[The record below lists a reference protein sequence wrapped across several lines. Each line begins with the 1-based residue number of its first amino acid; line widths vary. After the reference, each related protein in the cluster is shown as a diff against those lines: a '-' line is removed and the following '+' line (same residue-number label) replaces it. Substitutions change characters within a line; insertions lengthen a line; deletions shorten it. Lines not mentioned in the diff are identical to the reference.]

1 MRESIAAVSRA
12 IIIVVIIV
20 IIIVAGVGAVL
31 ATSHSST
38 TTTSSVVSTSTPTS
52 SSSTSSAPP
61 VSSTSSSS
69 SSSSSAAVNQTLVVD
84 YTANPGSLDPRSDVE
99 ISGHGIFANIY
110 QPVVY
115 WNDSST
121 KQIVPILADNYSVS
135 TNGSVYTFNIR
146 PGVTFSNGD
155 NFTAYDVWYTFYS
168 ANIMNQ
174 AAAVDYNEFV
184 NLTGVNATQL
194 NGHFSS
200 STNIP
205 DSATQA
211 LAASSPGVQVPNANT
226 VIFHLIS
233 AAPDFL
239 AFMTSLDMV
248 SAHYVDSNGGVTA
261 GQPSN
266 YVTLNPMGTGPF
278 IMTSWVQNQQ
288 VTLVRNSHYW
298 GGVDNV
304 FPTPKLSEVVI
315 RFVSD
320 VTVRLND
327 LKTGVAQAA
336 VTDWNHL
343 NPGISTAAL
352 PNIGVSQTFVMIPL
366 NTLRPPTNSLLVRE
380 AIAHAINFTAVDQG
394 VYHGYIQ
401 PAMGPVSYGS
411 SVGYDSQLTQYS
423 YNLTLAKQ
431 LLAQVYPSGTTIPP
445 LTFVWATDYPE
456 GMPMGQII
464 QSELSQIGITVTLTS
479 TSFANEINL
488 FALPSNDTQAP
499 NMGWL
504 SCTWLPV
511 PTACPSILI
520 PSNAPINWPHFNSSE
535 VDALWNTAKFQLNT
549 TLRQQEYDQIAQIE
563 YGNVTWLWVGQYLD
577 AFPAF
582 PILFSNTVQGL
593 YYNSAFSEVDFSTVY
608 ISSS

>member
-1 MRESIAAVSRA
+1 MLSGKLAISRIAVVVVV
-12 IIIVVIIV
+12 VVIIV
-20 IIIVAGVGAVL
+20 IAAAAGALL
-31 ATSHSST
+31 ATSKSSST
-38 TTTSSVVSTSTPTS
+38 TSVVSTS
-52 SSSTSSAPP
+52 
-61 VSSTSSSS
+61 SSTSSSS
-69 SSSSSAAVNQTLVVD
+69 SAPPPSTSTSSSSSSGTAAANQTLVVD
-84 YTANPGSLDPRSDVE
+84 YTANPGSLDPRTDVE

-115 WNDSST
+115 YNDSST
-121 KQIVPILADNYSVS
+121 TQIVPILANSYSVS

-155 NFTAYDVWYTFYS
+155 NFTAYDIWYTFYS

-174 AAAVDYNEFV
+174 AAAVDFNEFV

-200 STNIP
+200 SSDIP

-211 LAASSPGVQVPNANT
+211 LAASTAGISVPNATT

-239 AFMTSLDMV
+239 AFMCSLDMV
-248 SAHYVDSNGGVTA
+248 SAHYVDSNGGVTNGSA
-261 GQPSN
+261 NN
-266 YVTLNPMGTGPF
+266 YLTLNPMGTGPF

-288 VTLVRNSHYW
+288 VTLVRNPHYW

-327 LKTGVAQAA
+327 LSTGVAQAA

-343 NPGISTAAL
+343 NVSTPGVSL

-366 NTLRPPTNSLLVRE
+366 NTQRAPTNNLLVRE
-380 AIAHAINFTAVDQG
+380 AIAHAINFSAIDQG
-394 VYHGYIQ
+394 VYHGYIH

-411 SVGYDSQLTQYS
+411 DVGYDSQLQQYS
-423 YNLTLAKQ
+423 YNLTLAKS
-431 LLAQVYPSGTTIPP
+431 LLAQAYPNGNIPP
-445 LTFVWATDYPE
+445 ITFVWATDYPE

-464 QSELSQIGITVTLTS
+464 QSELSQIGLTVTLTS

-488 FALPSNDTQAP
+488 FALPSNSTQAP

-535 VDALWNTAKFQLNT
+535 VDALWNQAKFQLNT

-582 PILFSNTVQGL
+582 PILFSNNVQGL

-608 ISSS
+608 LTSSS